1 MFSLKGTVLV
11 DLLTCTYVQ
20 VFFLWPR
27 SGRASEVFCGRV
39 YGSRL
44 WFAFVVLMLAR
55 ENFADVVE
63 GVDFVDGL
71 VWAKAED
78 AGES

>member
-1 MFSLKGTVLV
+1 MFSLRGTVLV

-20 VFFLWPR
+20 VFFWPS
-27 SGRASEVFCGRV
+27 SGRASESF
-39 YGSRL
+39 L
-44 WFAFVVLMLAR
+44 WACLWLTLVALMLAG
-55 ENFADVVE
+55 EDFADAVE
-63 GVDFVDGL
+63 SVDFVDGL